1 MLSYRDISERLETIS
16 PYSAEE
22 LVSYSF
28 IIEKELEKLNE
39 TLNKTGSNDYSG
51 AALLAAARANYKI
64 ALIRRS
70 GNSVTSFA
78 AGDVRISENNSELEN
93 AKALLDEVSSECA
106 ALADVNGFAFRTV

>member
-1 MLSYRDISERLETIS
+1 MNTDMKGIFTALLTPFDKNDN
-16 PYSAEE
+16 
-22 LVSYSF
+22 VN
-28 IIEKELEKLNE
+28 EKELEKLNE
-39 TLNKTGSNDYSG
+39 TLNKTGSTDYSG

-70 GNSVTSFA
+70 GNSVTSFS
-78 AGDVRISENNSELEN
+78 AGDIKISENNSELEN